1 MNGKKNAVKGI
12 VFLIVVIGLTF
23 MAFGIFK
30 KSNKAGA
37 GGPSAMPVQVTKPTI
52 QDVTHYE
59 EVTGSTESVKAVDIR
74 ARVKGYLEKIA
85 FNDGDFVKKGDLL
98 FEIEPQLYQADRDV
112 AEAKVESAKANLDRA
127 KQDYERVEQAVQDNA
142 VSKQEVSKRKAEMD
156 MANASLMAARATLVQ
171 AELNLSYTK
180 IYSPIDGKV
189 SKRYVDEGNL
199 VGAAE
204 MTLLTT
210 VVQLDPMYIYF
221 DVSENIIINSFKYKS
236 TAGNSQAKVAFHA
249 GIGNGDYPFSGFL
262 DYMNNQVDKGTG
274 TIQVRGEIPNPD
286 KKLLPGMFVRIKVPT
301 LEKKD
306 AILVKEKAICT
317 DFNGKYMLVVN
328 DANIVEYRKV
338 EISDIV
344 EDMRVVDSGLSKDD
358 TYIVSGLQ
366 FVRPK
371 SQVIPM
377 PYDQMPHGEKPEAG
391 EKPAEKQAETK

>member
-23 MAFGIFK
+23 IAFGIFK
-30 KSNKAGA
+30 KSNKAEA
-37 GGPSAMPVQVTKPTI
+37 GGPPAMPVQVTKPTI

-59 EVTGSTESVKAVDIR
+59 EFTGSTESVKAVDIR

-142 VSKQEVSKRKAEMD
+142 VSKQEVSKRKADMN

-221 DVSENIIINSFKYKS
+221 DVSENIIIDSFKY
-236 TAGNSQAKVAFHA
+236 NSAADNNQAKVAFHA
-249 GIGNGDYPFSGFL
+249 GIGNGNDYPFSGFL

-286 KKLLPGMFVRIKVPT
+286 KKLLPGMFVRIKVTT

-328 DANIVEYRKV
+328 NANIVEYRKV

-371 SQVIPM
+371 SHVTPIVYNQTP
-377 PYDQMPHGEKPEAG
+377 PGANAEAAG
-391 EKPAEKQAETK
+391 KK

>member
-1 MNGKKNAVKGI
+1 MNGKKNVVKGI

-23 MAFGIFK
+23 LVFRLFK
-30 KSNKAGA
+30 KSNKAGT
-37 GGPSAMPVQVTKPTI
+37 GGPPAMPVQVTKPTT

-59 EVTGSTESVKAVDIR
+59 EFTGSTESVKAVDIR

-98 FEIEPQLYQADRDV
+98 FEIEPQLYQADRDI
-112 AEAKVESAKANLDRA
+112 AEAEVESAKANLDRA

-156 MANASLMAARATLVQ
+156 MANASLMAARATLAQ

-189 SKRYVDEGNL
+189 SKRYVDVGNL
-199 VGAAE
+199 VGATE

-210 VVQLDPMYIYF
+210 VVQLDPIYIYF
-221 DVSENIIINSFKYKS
+221 DVSENIIINSFKYNS
-236 TAGNSQAKVAFHA
+236 AADNSQAKVAFYA
-249 GIGNGDYPFSGFL
+249 GIGNGNDHPFSGFL
-262 DYMNNQVDKGTG
+262 NYMNNQVDKGTG

-286 KKLLPGMFVRIKVPT
+286 KKILPGMFVRIKVPA

-306 AILVKEKAICT
+306 AILVKEKAVCT
-317 DFNGKYMLVVN
+317 DFNGKYILVVN
-328 DANIVEYRKV
+328 KDNIVEYRKV

-344 EDMRVVDSGLSKDD
+344 GDDRVIDSGLSKDD
-358 TYIVSGLQ
+358 AYIVSGLQ

-371 SQVIPM
+371 SQVIPI
-377 PYDQMPHGEKPEAG
+377 PYNQTPPGANAEAAG
-391 EKPAEKQAETK
+391 KK

>member
-23 MAFGIFK
+23 MAFRIFK
-30 KSNKAGA
+30 KSNKTEA
-37 GGPSAMPVQVTKPTI
+37 GGPAAMPVQVTKPTT

-59 EVTGSTESVKAVDIR
+59 EFTGSTESVKAVDIR

-98 FEIEPQLYQADRDV
+98 FEIESQLYEADSDKAK
-112 AEAKVESAKANLDRA
+112 AEVESAKANLDRA
-127 KQDYERVEQAVQDNA
+127 KQDYERVQQAVQDNA
-142 VSKQEVSKRKAEMD
+142 VSKQEVSKRKADMD
-156 MANASLMAARATLVQ
+156 MANASLMAAKATLVQ

-180 IYSPIDGKV
+180 IYSPIDGKI

-221 DVSENIIINSFKYKS
+221 DVSENIIINSFKYNS
-236 TAGNSQAKVAFHA
+236 AADNSQTKVAFYA
-249 GIGNGDYPFSGFL
+249 GIGNGNDYPFSGFL
-262 DYMNNQVDKGTG
+262 NYMNNQVDKGTG

-286 KKLLPGMFVRIKVPT
+286 KKILPGMFVRIKVPA

-306 AILVKEKAICT
+306 AVLVKEKAVCT

-328 DANIVEYRKV
+328 KDNIVEYRKV

-344 EDMRVVDSGLSKDD
+344 GDDRVIDSGLDKDD

-377 PYDQMPHGEKPEAG
+377 PYGQVPPGTNAEA
-391 EKPAEKQAETK
+391 AEKK